1 MITIGITGIIGSGK
15 STASQS
21 LKIKGI
27 PVIDLDA
34 EAKRVLTMKEVHE
47 DIEKQLGPGLV
58 VNDEICIE
66 KLRDT
71 VFSNKKKL
79 RTLEAITHPRILGRM
94 WKVIADLKASGH
106 RAAIIDGPLL
116 FETGLYKEFDKLV
129 VVTADMDVIRQRL
142 KIRGMEPQDIEKRIS
157 HQIPLGEKAEVADY
171 VLLNNGTR
179 EDLDREIDKLMERI
193 DEWEVRTQCTS
204 TTLKAKRSAN

>member
-21 LKIKGI
+21 LKKKGI

-34 EAKRVLTMKEVHE
+34 EAKWVLTMNEVHE
-47 DIEKQLGPGLV
+47 DIEGKLGPGLV
-58 VNDEICIE
+58 MNGEICVE
-66 KLRDT
+66 RLRDT
-71 VFSNKKKL
+71 VFADKEKL

-94 WKVIADLKASGH
+94 WKMIADLKESEHGAV
-106 RAAIIDGPLL
+106 IIDGPLL

-129 VVTADMDVIRQRL
+129 VVTADMDIIRERL

-157 HQIPLGEKAEVADY
+157 HQIPLGEKVEAADY

-193 DEWEVRTQCTS
+193 NEWEVRTQCTS
-204 TTLKAKRSAN
+204 TT